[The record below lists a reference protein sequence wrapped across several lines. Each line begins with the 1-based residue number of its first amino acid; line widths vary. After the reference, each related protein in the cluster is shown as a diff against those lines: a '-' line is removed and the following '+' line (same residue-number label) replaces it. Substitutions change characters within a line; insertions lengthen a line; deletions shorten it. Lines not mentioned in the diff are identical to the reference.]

1 MKGTVSW
8 RAGHLSLSVSAV
20 RQQPRYQQRAAIA
33 KAAATTI
40 CSVKIAVK
48 LLIFVDTV
56 IDKNGKFSIL

>member
-33 KAAATTI
+33 KATATT
-40 CSVKIAVK
+40 VKIAVK

-56 IDKNGKFSIL
+56 IVKNFQS